1 MLKRGSDVEWR
12 SWEPASQVVC
22 RGSRR
27 SPTPRWPPLM
37 VKAPY
42 GFLAPLIPLGDT
54 APTQASRA
62 AESSAFHIFMLQR
75 KRMPF
80 LF

>member
-1 MLKRGSDVEWR
+1 
-12 SWEPASQVVC
+12 
-22 RGSRR
+22 
-27 SPTPRWPPLM
+27 M

-54 APTQASRA
+54 APTRASRA